1 MHLEIV
7 TPDKKI
13 FEGEVKSVKLP
24 GSEGSFGILN
34 NHAPIIATLGSGS
47 IKIVDEKENASFFNV
62 KSGIVE
68 VINNKIIVLTEL
80 V

>member
-7 TPDKKI
+7 TPDKKV

-24 GSEGSFGILN
+24 GSEGSFGILH

-68 VINNKIIVLTEL
+68 VMNNNIIVLTEL